1 MTLRAFTDAAGV
13 RWEVWEAHPLLV
25 ERRTVEDRRAV
36 RRSGERR
43 IQLSPQRTAA
53 DAASDGWLVFHSAN
67 ERRRER
73 PIPSGWEKLSDEG
86 MRSLMAHARP
96 SGPRS
101 RIAE

>member
-1 MTLRAFTDAAGV
+1 MALRAFIDAAGV

-25 ERRTVEDRRAV
+25 ERRAVSDRRAV
-36 RRSGERR
+36 EREDERR
-43 IQLSPQRTAA
+43 INSVQRTAA
-53 DAASDGWLVFHSAN
+53 DAAAEGWLVFHSAN

-73 PIPSGWEKLSDEG
+73 PIPPGWEKLTDEA
-86 MRSLMAHARP
+86 MRSLIAHARP